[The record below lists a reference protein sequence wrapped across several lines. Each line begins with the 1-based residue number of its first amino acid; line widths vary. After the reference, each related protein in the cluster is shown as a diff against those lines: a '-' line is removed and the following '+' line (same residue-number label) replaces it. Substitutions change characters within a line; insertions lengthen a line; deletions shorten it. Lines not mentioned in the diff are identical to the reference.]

1 MGSILQD
8 EVEGLLQSQRYDP
21 SIIPKLEE
29 YVQHQVT
36 IGPYDSDANLALL
49 KLYQFYPELYNA
61 GVVAKVLMLALT
73 ALPATDFLC
82 SQYLISSKFQNQ
94 EPVPKLVNLLELLEG
109 GKYLEFWASKESYK
123 DRIPAVK
130 DFDKSIRRFM
140 FGVIKRTYIAIERE
154 EFMGLLNLKDEEMAG
169 FIRDEQ
175 LTEADGTI
183 KLPPTNENQPKPVKV
198 TEAISFREVA
208 PTLFK
213 VM

>member
-154 EFMGLLNLKDEEMAG
+154 EFMVSCFAAFRSANGDPVLMRQCALKLMGLLSSRLRMR
-169 FIRDEQ
+169 I
-175 LTEADGTI
+175 
-183 KLPPTNENQPKPVKV
+183 NQSP
-198 TEAISFREVA
+198 
-208 PTLFK
+208 
-213 VM
+213 